1 MPSTRPRVDQHE
13 RSTTIRS
20 YTRCGQYVSS
30 TASICGSIGWPRNS
44 TSATHHR
51 VVSTRY
57 WKNSVLIGRH
67 PSGVS
72 CAYHPVH
79 SEAQWPQGAVS
90 LLRYLYIRIAMH
102 RALAPLVDNLLMR
115 DTCRSLTAP
124 AIVCLCAIHTTS
136 SEQAPSPLLRC
147 RFGYGSAD
155 LSSWPLLRIGKAPS
169 YSWMELG
176 RAAVDEHRRPARSG
190 GHSRFE

>member
-1 MPSTRPRVDQHE
+1 MLNTRPRVDQHE

-90 LLRYLYIRIAMH
+90 LLRYLYIRIVMH
-102 RALAPLVDNLLMR
+102 RALACGLITLRRHLPPKTL
-115 DTCRSLTAP
+115 CKHCCH
-124 AIVCLCAIHTTS
+124 CLCFRVSFHIVAIS
-136 SEQAPSPLLRC
+136 
-147 RFGYGSAD
+147 
-155 LSSWPLLRIGKAPS
+155 
-169 YSWMELG
+169 
-176 RAAVDEHRRPARSG
+176 RPGQS
-190 GHSRFE
+190 